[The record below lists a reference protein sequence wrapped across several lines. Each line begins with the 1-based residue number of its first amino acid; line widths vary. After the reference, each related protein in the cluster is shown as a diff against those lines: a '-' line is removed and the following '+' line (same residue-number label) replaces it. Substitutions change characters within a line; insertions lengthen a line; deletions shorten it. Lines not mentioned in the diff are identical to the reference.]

1 MQLGVVVIE
10 MCRGRGGGA
19 MEDGAMGDAHV
30 GISILLVLVP
40 LGYLPCFIV
49 ISHGTNSGCYCT
61 TSIAHIASINRHVRH
76 RTPARESKL
85 EGQPTILSCWPQQRP
100 WRGSRG
106 VEEVSFYYL
115 LRATAATTTTTTSR
129 MLAMVFLID

>member
-10 MCRGRGGGA
+10 GCRGRGA
-19 MEDGAMGDAHV
+19 MEDEAMGDGGHV
-30 GISILLVLVP
+30 RISILLVLVP

-49 ISHGTNSGCYCT
+49 ISRGANYGCYC

-85 EGQPTILSCWPQQRP
+85 EGPSDDPLM
-100 WRGSRG
+100 
-106 VEEVSFYYL
+106 L
-115 LRATAATTTTTTSR
+115 ATAK
-129 MLAMVFLID
+129 AMAG